1 MVGGFRRT
9 MQENKER
16 MLVGHACTT
25 SSGTSCASS
34 CFWARARAHFSVCVG
49 VYVLLVYV
57 CVCSVCCVHYL
68 TLIKTSI
75 QYGRVSHHWVVG
87 SLRLKCFR
95 LHINAMVHRLDFR
108 KGCHKKKKAVPF
120 TLRYISI
127 ANHCAS
133 FQSMQIASNVCVFVY
148 MVQMVCNSLMQAYRF
163 ERGKKNGINQQRRS
177 LGDGFFRRF
186 WWFCTISKVYFF
198 VVVGGI
204 LKKSCLMIGSVVIR
218 HGLFLLL
225 NKKK

>member
-1 MVGGFRRT
+1 MGATTRDKMVGGFRRT

-95 LHINAMVHRLDFR
+95 LHMNAMVHRLDFR
-108 KGCHKKKKAVPF
+108 TGCHKKKP
-120 TLRYISI
+120 YHS
-127 ANHCAS
+127 HCET
-133 FQSMQIASNVCVFVY
+133 FQSQTIARPFSRC
-148 MVQMVCNSLMQAYRF
+148 
-163 ERGKKNGINQQRRS
+163 RS
-177 LGDGFFRRF
+177 L
-186 WWFCTISKVYFF
+186 
-198 VVVGGI
+198 
-204 LKKSCLMIGSVVIR
+204 
-218 HGLFLLL
+218 
-225 NKKK
+225 